1 MKTTLK
7 ISKYIFLTI
16 LLFTFSCSSDDDN
29 VRGSSEINAVNLVT
43 NFDENPAVGASVGT
57 IQASSGNT
65 LIFSITTQ
73 TPSGALSIDSS
84 TGELK
89 VADADAFDFETN
101 PILSATISILD
112 LSDTTSVTAT
122 ININNLD
129 DIASFLSTSVAT
141 YTAAADGDWIVVTET
156 EYNSLASNLNEVSR
170 IGTTEAEYTNSNP
183 TIRSNTFEW
192 IASNITTA
200 TVPSNSYVF
209 AFKYSA
215 FDVVNATTTKVKLS
229 TINGSDGYLDLG
241 STLPS
246 HSGAME
252 DVYFVL
258 KGNMDITPNLGYL
271 AILKAENS
279 RMGLKKITGNQIYYI
294 ATGDTNYGLTQIDG
308 NKILYQGLS
317 TTQKQW

>member
-7 ISKYIFLTI
+7 ISKCIFLTI
-16 LLFTFSCSSDDDN
+16 LLFTFSCSSDDDGGGGN
-29 VRGSSEINAVNLVT
+29 SGINALNLIT
-43 NFDENPAVGASVGT
+43 NFDENPTIGAIVGT

-65 LIFSITTQ
+65 LSFSITTQ
-73 TPSGALSIDSS
+73 TPSGALSIDPS

-89 VADADAFDFETN
+89 VADAGAFDFETN

-129 DIASFLSTSVAT
+129 DIASFLSTSEAA
-141 YTAAADGDWIVVTET
+141 YTAAADGDWIVVTEN

-170 IGTTEAEYTNSNP
+170 IGTTEAEYTHP
-183 TIRSNTFEW
+183 MTTIQSTSGAW

-200 TVPSNSYVF
+200 TVPSDSYVF
-209 AFKYSA
+209 AFKYNA
-215 FDVVNATTTKVKLS
+215 FDVVNATTAKVKLS
-229 TINGSDGYLDLG
+229 TASGSDGYVDLG

-279 RMGLKKITGNQIYYI
+279 RLGIKQIPGNQSYYW
-294 ATGDTNYGLTQIDG
+294 ASGDTNSGLTQSD
-308 NKILYQGLS
+308 NSKMLYQGLS

>member
-1 MKTTLK
+1 MKTILK
-7 ISKYIFLTI
+7 TSKCIFFTI
-16 LLFTFSCSSDDDN
+16 LLFTFSCSSDDGGG
-29 VRGSSEINAVNLVT
+29 GSSGINAVNLVT
-43 NFDENPAVGASVGT
+43 NFDENPAVGATVGT

-65 LIFSITTQ
+65 LSFSITAQ
-73 TPSGALSIDSS
+73 TPSGALSINPS

-89 VADADAFDFETN
+89 VANANAFDFETN

-129 DIASFLSTSVAT
+129 DIASFLSTSEAA
-141 YTAAADGDWIVVTET
+141 YTAAADGDWVIVTET
-156 EYNSLASNLNEVSR
+156 EYNSLASNLNEISR
-170 IGTTEAEYTNSNP
+170 IGTTEAEYTDSNM
-183 TIRSNTFEW
+183 TNQSNMPQW
-192 IASNITTA
+192 IASNITSA
-200 TVPSNSYVF
+200 TVPSDSYVF
-209 AFKYSA
+209 AFKYNA

-229 TINGSDGYLDLG
+229 TTSGSDGYVDLG

-258 KGNMDITPNLGYL
+258 KGNMDITSNLGYL

-279 RMGLKKITGNQIYYI
+279 IMGLKNITGNQSYYW
-294 ATGDTNYGLTQIDG
+294 ASGDTNSGLAQFDD